1 MTEDAIQGRVLVVDD
16 EEAMVALLTGWI
28 ETLGFTIE
36 SASNGAEALDAAR
49 RFQPD
54 VILMDA
60 MMPVMGG
67 FEALLAVKRD
77 PVLQHIPVLFL
88 TVRHDIQD
96 IVNALDIGAADYLS
110 KPFKPQELLARLRSV
125 VRLKQQ
131 QDDLRHHAERAG
143 QQRDRLR
150 SWIEHLPQAYLA
162 LDGDGRALAWNRR
175 AHEATG
181 LPAER
186 VLGRP
191 VEELI
196 QPAEGTPAEAP
207 WRASRPCDGPA
218 TFLAG
223 EPVAVRLQGSPI
235 PAEEGG
241 GYGLLLTF

>member
-1 MTEDAIQGRVLVVDD
+1 
-16 EEAMVALLTGWI
+16 MVALLTGWI

-36 SASNGAEALDAAR
+36 SAANGAEALEAAR

-77 PVLQHIPVLFL
+77 PALSNIPVLFL
-88 TVRHDIQD
+88 TVRNEIQD
-96 IVNALDIGAADYLS
+96 IVNALDIGAIDYLS

-131 QDDLRHHAERAG
+131 QDDLRHRAERAG
-143 QQRDRLR
+143 LQRDRLR
-150 SWIEHLPQAYLA
+150 AWVEHLPLPFLA
-162 LDGDGRALAWNRR
+162 LDDEGSAAAWNRAAR
-175 AHEATG
+175 EATG
-181 LPAER
+181 LPSER

-191 VEELI
+191 VQELLA
-196 QPAEGTPAEAP
+196 AEGAPP
-207 WRASRPCDGPA
+207 WREAAPFQVPA
-218 TFLAG
+218 TFVAG
-223 EPVAVRLQGSPI
+223 TPRPVRVQGTPI

-241 GYGLLLTF
+241 GYALLLTFQEPPVD